1 MATYTDIN
9 LLFQKHPITADI
21 VKITDEAAIK
31 ASVVN
36 LITTKNYERPFHP
49 EIGCQIFSLIF
60 ENFSPVVVNV
70 AQQTIK
76 DVLDKF
82 EPRITTRDVRIRE
95 RIDSNELEVE
105 IEFTINSTDKLV
117 KVTTAISRIR

>member
-1 MATYTDIN
+1 M
-9 LLFQKHPITADI
+9 
-21 VKITDEAAIK
+21 
-31 ASVVN
+31 
-36 LITTKNYERPFHP
+36 
-49 EIGCQIFSLIF
+49 GCQIFSLIF
-60 ENFSPVVVNV
+60 ENFSPVVDNV